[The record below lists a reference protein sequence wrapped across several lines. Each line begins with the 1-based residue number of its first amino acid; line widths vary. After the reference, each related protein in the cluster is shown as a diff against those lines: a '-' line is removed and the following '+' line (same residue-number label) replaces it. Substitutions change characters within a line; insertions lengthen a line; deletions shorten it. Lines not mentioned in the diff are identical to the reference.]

1 MTRVLVTG
9 GAGYIGSHV
18 VKLLSKKGIDV
29 IVYDN
34 FSTGNRDLRFST
46 KVIEG
51 DILDFER
58 LCSAFSDYKPDT
70 IMHFAAKIVVP
81 ESVNFPLMYYNNNVV
96 GTLNVLSAMKE
107 CNINNFIFS
116 STAAVYGNQNCP
128 VVETMPLA
136 PINPY
141 GRSKAIVEEVLQ
153 DCSIA
158 EGLKYIALRYFNVAG
173 ADPEGELGE
182 TKKDAT
188 HLITTCVRTAVGK
201 RDKITIFGTDYP
213 TPDGTCIRDY
223 IHVMDLANAHLLALD
238 YLLSGG
244 ESDVFNCGYGEGF
257 SVLDIVNAT
266 KNVTGVNFKVEYAKR
281 REGDSPK
288 LIADVTKIKRV
299 LGWKPK
305 YDDIK
310 FIIKTAW
317 EWEKSINQSTDAKLF
332 I

>member
-128 VVETMPLA
+128 VVVTMPLA

-141 GRSKAIVEEVLQ
+141 GKSKAIVEEILR
-153 DCSIA
+153 DCSMA
-158 EGLKYIALRYFNVAG
+158 EGLKYVALRYFNVAG

-201 RDKITIFGTDYP
+201 KDKVTVFGTDYP

-223 IHVMDLANAHLLALD
+223 IHVMDLAEAHILALE
-238 YLLSGG
+238 YLFSGG
-244 ESDVFNCGYGEGF
+244 KSDVFNCGYGKGY
-257 SVLDIVNAT
+257 SVLEIVNFT
-266 KNVTGVNFKVEYAKR
+266 KNVTGVDFKVEYSKR

-288 LIADVTKIKRV
+288 LIADASKIKQV

-317 EWEKSINQSTDAKLF
+317 EWAKCM
-332 I
+332 IQ

>member
-1 MTRVLVTG
+1 MTKVLVTG

-29 IVYDN
+29 MVYDN
-34 FSTGNRDLRFST
+34 FSTGNRDLVTTR
-46 KVIEG
+46 KIVEG
-51 DILDFER
+51 DILDLEK
-58 LCSAFSDYKPDT
+58 LCSVFSEYKPDA

-81 ESVNFPLMYYNNNVV
+81 ESIKFPLMYYNNNVL
-96 GTLNVLSAMKE
+96 GTLNVLSAMIE

-116 STAAVYGNQNCP
+116 STAAVYGDQNCR

-141 GRSKAIVEEVLQ
+141 GKSKAIVEEILR
-153 DCSIA
+153 DCSMA
-158 EGLKYIALRYFNVAG
+158 EGLKYVALRYFNVAG

-201 RDKITIFGTDYP
+201 KDKVTVFGTDYP

-223 IHVMDLANAHLLALD
+223 IHVMDLAEAHILALE
-238 YLLSGG
+238 YLFSGG
-244 ESDVFNCGYGEGF
+244 KSDVFNCGYGKGY
-257 SVLDIVNAT
+257 SVLEIVNFT
-266 KNVTGVNFKVEYAKR
+266 KNVTGVDFKVEYSKR

-317 EWEKSINQSTDAKLF
+317 EWEKSNGSN
-332 I
+332 